1 MERDF
6 VGYGPNPPR
15 TEWPDGARIAISLAL
30 AYEEGSEYSLLDGDP
45 HREPTGEVTSPVATS
60 ERDLVSESF
69 FEYGSRVGVWR
80 LLDVLEENQVKGT
93 WFCTGLALERNPQV
107 GREIVRRGHDIVGH
121 GYRWVE
127 VFKMDRDAEREDMRK
142 AVEAIERITGERPLG
157 WHNRYAHS
165 VNTREL
171 VVEEGGFLYDSNAY
185 NDDIPYFV
193 TVSGKKWLIVPYSFD
208 TNDGKTYRG
217 SLGVAEYYKS
227 LVDTFDRLY
236 EEGATRPKMMSVGIH
251 PRVTGRPG
259 KAKVLGQ
266 FIQYAKSHPKVW
278 FARRGDIAK
287 WWWAQ
292 YGQG

>member
-45 HREPTGEVTSPVATS
+45 HREPTGEVTSPVAAS
-60 ERDLVSESF
+60 KRDLVSESF